1 MFYDLLPTHWRKS
14 LKNPLN
20 DIMCWW
26 YDEFV
31 REWITLYYWP
41 YFVAGNI
48 DDWMSMGITLNG
60 VKSSSICKIA

>member
-1 MFYDLLPTHWRKS
+1 
-14 LKNPLN
+14 
-20 DIMCWW
+20 MCWW